1 MVGCAA
7 LTPPYAACGFFIID
21 GFFRRMGGAMRFA
34 IFLVAVLLPF
44 SAIAADRG
52 GFSVIG
58 EWEWNPLDGVCPER
72 FTYRADGMVM
82 MQSGE
87 ERLVKTYVLT
97 RVSNDVYRLSSTV
110 KATNGKPDCRGDL
123 SPVGTKSSAFVMPTK
138 GRAFLTCTSMD
149 KATCFGTA
157 KAVKRKK

>member
-1 MVGCAA
+1 
-7 LTPPYAACGFFIID
+7 
-21 GFFRRMGGAMRFA
+21 MRFA
-34 IFLVAVLLPF
+34 IFLGAVLLPF
-44 SAIAADRG
+44 SAIVADRG

-97 RVSNDVYRLSSTV
+97 KVSNDVYRLSSTV
-110 KATNGKPDCRGDL
+110 KATNGKPDCRGEL
-123 SPVGTKSSAFVMPTK
+123 SPAGTKSSALVMPTK
-138 GRAFLTCTSMD
+138 GRAFLTCSSMD
-149 KATCFGTA
+149 KTTCFGTA

>member
-1 MVGCAA
+1 MGC
-7 LTPPYAACGFFIID
+7 
-21 GFFRRMGGAMRFA
+21 AMRFA

-44 SAIAADRG
+44 SAVAADRG

>member
-1 MVGCAA
+1 MR
-7 LTPPYAACGFFIID
+7 LT
-21 GFFRRMGGAMRFA
+21 
-34 IFLVAVLLPF
+34 FLIAVLMLPL

-72 FTYRADGMVM
+72 FTYRTDGMVM

-87 ERLVKTYVLT
+87 ERLVKTYVIT
-97 RVSNDVYRLSSTV
+97 KVSNDTYRLTSTV

-138 GRAFLTCTSMD
+138 DRGFLTCSSMD
-149 KATCFGTA
+149 KSTCFGMA
-157 KAVKRKK
+157 KAVKRKR